1 MIIANGSRREPVT
14 GAAAD
19 DAAARRA
26 GCDIMPGRLGGGRPM
41 SAVSR
46 TSRMLPIDMRR
57 RIEMPPRNVLLV
69 FCAVTLVGLVL
80 AEGWTWPLKLA
91 AVMLPVSYLVG

>member
-1 MIIANGSRREPVT
+1 
-14 GAAAD
+14 
-19 DAAARRA
+19 
-26 GCDIMPGRLGGGRPM
+26 
-41 SAVSR
+41 
-46 TSRMLPIDMRR
+46 MLPIGMRR

-91 AVMLPVSYLVG
+91 AVMLPVSYLIS